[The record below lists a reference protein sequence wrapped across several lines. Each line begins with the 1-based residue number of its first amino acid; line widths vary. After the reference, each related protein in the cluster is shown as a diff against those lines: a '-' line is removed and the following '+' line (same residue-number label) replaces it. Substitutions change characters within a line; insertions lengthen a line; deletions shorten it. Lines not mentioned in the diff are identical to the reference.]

1 MRLLPLL
8 CALPIG
14 VASLVG
20 LLWARACFRG
30 SCRHVGPCGL
40 PQQLLGMGALIG
52 AGVGVAISSA
62 SLETWRSSTS
72 HSASWARFREAG
84 FFLVVT
90 LSGEAPPQAQDLLLL
105 DVILLLMGVET
116 VGGVMTKLTVRNTT
130 TFMASN
136 PDVHDVR

>member
-1 MRLLPLL
+1 MH
-8 CALPIG
+8 A
-14 VASLVG
+14 
-20 LLWARACFRG
+20 FEG

-40 PQQLLGMGALIG
+40 PQQLLGLGALSGVIG

-62 SLETWRSSTS
+62 SLETWRSSTP
-72 HSASWARFREAG
+72 HSASWVRFREAG

-90 LSGEAPPQAQDLLLL
+90 LSGEAPPQVQDLLLL
-105 DVILLLMGVET
+105 DVTLLLMGVET
-116 VGGVMTKLTVRNTT
+116 VGGVMTKLTERNTT